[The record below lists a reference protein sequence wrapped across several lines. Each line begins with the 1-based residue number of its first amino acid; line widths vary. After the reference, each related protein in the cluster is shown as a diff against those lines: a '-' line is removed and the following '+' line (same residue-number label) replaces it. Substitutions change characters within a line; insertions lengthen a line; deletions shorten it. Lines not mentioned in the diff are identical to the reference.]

1 MKQISFRLKT
11 LWSERRNLLIITVLL
26 SLTGC
31 RYPFDLD
38 NGNVRPMA
46 AIRSYICADSL
57 VTIDIDKLIP
67 LSLLAT
73 TDAGLISPHYLLKC
87 NGKEVDCDES
97 MIGEGKMS
105 LHADA
110 FRNGD
115 RIEIVFGSED
125 TETAVASTVI
135 PGTFPEYELELY
147 KSSIAERNLKIRY
160 KDDPGTDDWY
170 AAVVKWKGLQ
180 ERYVGLD
187 EPQIVEV
194 TDQKI
199 YPPEGYN
206 DLQIEP
212 ESYSPIIMSFNGDYL
227 YLWKDSDEDDNEYD
241 LCFNYRSQWDGY
253 ASSVKD
259 AEVQCTLFK
268 LSEEMYRHLFA
279 EFDSWNNPFT
289 EAGLSSPAFTYSN
302 IRNGAGYLCG
312 YSVVNSEW
320 VKDNLFEE

>member
-11 LWSERRNLLIITVLL
+11 LWPERRNLLIITVLL

-67 LSLLAT
+67 LSQLAT
-73 TDAGLISPHYLLKC
+73 TDAGLISPHYQLKC

-110 FRNGD
+110 FRSGD

-147 KSSIAERNLKIRY
+147 KSSIAERNMKIRY

>member
-1 MKQISFRLKT
+1 MKQMSFRLKT
-11 LWSERRNLLIITVLL
+11 LWPERRNLLIITVLL

-67 LSLLAT
+67 LSQLAT

-105 LHADA
+105 LHAHA
-110 FRNGD
+110 FRSGD

>member
-11 LWSERRNLLIITVLL
+11 LWPERRNLLIITVLL

-67 LSLLAT
+67 LSQLAT

-110 FRNGD
+110 FRSGD

-212 ESYSPIIMSFNGDYL
+212 ESYSPIIMSFNGEYM

-320 VKDNLFEE
+320 VKDNLFDE